1 MLTQKEL
8 KLLKK
13 LQNNNKTEKKN
24 ITQKSLKG
32 REIFIERVYT
42 WHAERV
48 KGTRSASV
56 RIRVS
61 AKHD

>member
-13 LQNNNKTEKKN
+13 LQNNTTDGEKN

-32 REIFIERVYT
+32 REIFR
-42 WHAERV
+42 
-48 KGTRSASV
+48 ASV
-56 RIRVS
+56 YMVC
-61 AKHD
+61 